1 MRACV
6 AVLMMIAVTA
16 FLGLAGALPARA
28 ASPGFCET
36 YADHAISEQSANQ
49 SLNCQLTGPRWNSDR
64 MPHLTWCLLA
74 QQQSGENEAVWR
86 LHDLGNCSLQGAC
99 DQYAKNAI
107 ADNNAQN
114 ALGCRFDGPRW
125 NSTFEGH
132 ASWCR
137 AARWSSVDGEVVG
150 RLRDMDLCRT
160 CAEYAGKAVDANRQ
174 NIAHNCGYTGPRW
187 NSDPQG
193 HIPWCLGAR
202 MESRAS
208 EEGARANDLAA
219 CYARNR

>member
-1 MRACV
+1 VRVRCAARV
-6 AVLMMIAVTA
+6 MIAVVG
-16 FLGLAGALPARA
+16 LIGLAGPRPAQA

-36 YADHAISEQSANQ
+36 YADHAISEQSANG
-49 SLNCQLTGPRWNSDR
+49 SLRCNFIGPRWNSDR

-74 QQQSGENEAVWR
+74 KQETGESEALGR
-86 LHDLGNCSLQGAC
+86 LHDLGNCSLAGAC
-99 DQYAKNAI
+99 DQYAKTAI
-107 ADNNAQN
+107 ADNNTQN
-114 ALGCRFDGPRW
+114 SLGCHFGGPRW
-125 NSTFEGH
+125 TSTFDGH

-137 AARWSSVDGEVVG
+137 AATWSSVDGEVVG

-174 NIAHNCGYTGPRW
+174 NIAHNCGFSGPRW

-202 MESRAS
+202 MESRAA
-208 EEGARANDLAA
+208 EEGARANDLYN
-219 CYARNR
+219 CYNR